1 MTRVHHLLIIQTFVV
16 PHELLGGFF
25 GVEPLE
31 ISSTLLML
39 VCVFVTCIFFKCLDF
54 FSDAMDVDSDI
65 PLDSNGKV
73 LLYTSGDKEAL
84 PAMSIKCKTTSNL
97 PFILN
102 EVAERFSPIRSK

>member
-1 MTRVHHLLIIQTFVV
+1 
-16 PHELLGGFF
+16 
-25 GVEPLE
+25 
-31 ISSTLLML
+31 
-39 VCVFVTCIFFKCLDF
+39 
-54 FSDAMDVDSDI
+54 MDVDSDI